1 MFTSVFLGVA
11 ACGQLVRV
19 SLVSGPSSFLI
30 HSYRRNGVSDG
41 ITIFAIIFAIVSH
54 DERREKSWVGKISIP
69 GEPKK
74 NYLRGS
80 MTKEIDIYPERP
92 AFPHKVPISHPPLI
106 MC

>member
-19 SLVSGPSSFLI
+19 SLVSGPSSVLI

-41 ITIFAIIFAIVSH
+41 IIIFAIIFAIVSH

-74 NYLRGS
+74 K
-80 MTKEIDIYPERP
+80 KELSERLHNEGDRHLSRT
-92 AFPHKVPISHPPLI
+92 ACFSS
-106 MC
+106 